1 MFQESSSK
9 NNSLIHRL
17 NPTLKFISFVFI
29 IIMIFLP
36 LGFFAQIILLT
47 VLLTLFIVAKIKRK
61 VLWNIVKSVFF
72 LFLILFIINWFLYKN
87 PIAMS
92 VDWNTFN
99 SPNGFFL
106 GNKNWINTG
115 FLVANNTDLNNTEL
129 LVSQVWGG
137 TVGINGSSY
146 LGFNDTNL
154 INEIAKQNNFTT
166 EIINQYWDKNLANHS
181 DVQELFKLACG
192 DETLAKQYYYLINN
206 SWTYNGLSYDVIA
219 IKMMNAP
226 SLEDIKN
233 LESAQ
238 AFIRTSYYMIHT
250 NWYTLSPEAIQLA
263 LYVSIKVFLMIL
275 AATLLTSTTNS
286 IELTYALENVLSPL
300 KLFRL
305 PVAEAS
311 MMIAIALRF
320 IPSLLSESNRIMNAQ
335 ASRGVDF
342 KNGNFVDKLK
352 SIVSLVVPLF
362 SIAFKKAEE
371 LANAMDARS
380 YNPRYARTK
389 YRKYVV
395 NWYDW
400 IAYFALILLF
410 GAFVAI
416 CKFKLFFTPF
426 NLFELSII

>member
-1 MFQESSSK
+1 MFLESSIK
-9 NNSLIHRL
+9 NQSLIHKL

-36 LGFFAQIILLT
+36 LGFFAQIIL
-47 VLLTLFIVAKIKRK
+47 VSILLILFFIAKIKRR
-61 VLWNIVKSVFF
+61 VLWNIIKSVFF
-72 LFLILFIINWFLYKN
+72 LFLILFVINWFLYKN
-87 PIAMS
+87 PIAINIGDWS
-92 VDWNTFN
+92 VFK
-99 SPNGFFL
+99 SPNGFLL
-106 GNKNWINTG
+106 GNPNWINNG
-115 FLVANNTDLNNTEL
+115 FLSVNNNGL
-129 LVSQVWGG
+129 LVSQIWGG
-137 TVGINGSSY
+137 EIGVNGSSY
-146 LGFNDTNL
+146 LGFNDPQLLKTIIDQNG
-154 INEIAKQNNFTT
+154 ISAETINNFWKPLAENNK
-166 EIINQYWDKNLANHS
+166 EIQDLFLKAFSGNEDAAKNYYW
-181 DVQELFKLACG
+181 
-192 DETLAKQYYYLINN
+192 LINN
-206 SWTYNGLSYDVIA
+206 SWTYNGVDYKVIPVS
-219 IKMMNAP
+219 MMNKPNFAE
-226 SLEDIKN
+226 LDMIG
-233 LESAQ
+233 AQ
-238 AFIRTSYYMIHT
+238 NFISSSYYIVHT

-342 KNGNFVDKLK
+342 RNGNFVDKMK

-400 IAYFALILLF
+400 VAYFALILLF
-410 GAFVAI
+410 GGFVAI
-416 CKFKLFFTPF
+416 CKWKLFFTPF
-426 NLFELSII
+426 NLFELGIIL

>member
-87 PIAMS
+87 PIAINIGN
-92 VDWNTFN
+92 WNMFS
-99 SPNGFFL
+99 SPNGFLL
-106 GNKNWINTG
+106 GNKNWINTS
-115 FLVANNTDLNNTEL
+115 FLAANNNGL

-146 LGFNDTNL
+146 LDFNNTSL
-154 INEIAKQNNFTT
+154 ITS
-166 EIINQYWDKNLANHS
+166 IINQNNLSDEVIKQFWDSNLKNNEVLQK
-181 DVQELFKLACG
+181 VFLTACNN
-192 DETLAKQYYYLINN
+192 DLDIAQKYYYLINN
-206 SWTYNGLSYDVIA
+206 SWQYNGLSYDVIPVSMFDKPILNEISNDVIA
-219 IKMMNAP
+219 SQN
-226 SLEDIKN
+226 
-233 LESAQ
+233 
-238 AFIRTSYYMIHT
+238 FISSSYYMIHT

-389 YRKYVV
+389 YRKYIV

-426 NLFELSII
+426 NLFELSIIL